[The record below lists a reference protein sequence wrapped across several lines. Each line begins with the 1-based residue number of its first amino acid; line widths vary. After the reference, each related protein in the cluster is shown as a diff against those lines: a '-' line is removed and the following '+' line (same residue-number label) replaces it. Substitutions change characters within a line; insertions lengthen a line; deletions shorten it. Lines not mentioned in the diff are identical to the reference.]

1 MQKRDTVY
9 HRKSLTVKRN
19 LACILVPRVLKS
31 CVLCEIGN
39 TKMSATRQQ
48 SIRRRSVGGNV
59 WLARDAVKND
69 FPVRDLP
76 YEVLP
81 SEEAVGRAMLE
92 EIQQA
97 ATAKDGPLVIVILG
111 GRGGQ
116 ALHRLLGAMAKTSNH
131 DALFSRLHVFTQD
144 ALAPLRMDNGL
155 SFVRD
160 FERLLGDDFFRKVKS
175 FTSIRTDAENLE
187 SELLNYIERLES
199 LGGIDLFFLGL
210 GPEAGG
216 ASHLAYIK
224 PGSGATRNDVAG
236 LIPIS
241 ESILEHHINKFKAGG
256 TTVTEADEA
265 ECRAAKHILTL
276 GPAAILSARRIVQSI
291 VDADTAPA
299 KVESYRQLLNT
310 KIVDDAQFDQN
321 PGLWLRV
328 HPNVRSLILPNVA
341 PSTDGRPR
349 SAAPTEEALDKQ
361 QL

>member
-1 MQKRDTVY
+1 M
-9 HRKSLTVKRN
+9 LP
-19 LACILVPRVLKS
+19 A
-31 CVLCEIGN
+31 
-39 TKMSATRQQ
+39 RQTTIQ
-48 SIRRRSVGGNV
+48 RRSVGGNV
-59 WLARDAVKND
+59 WLALDTVENQL
-69 FPVRDLP
+69 PVRDLA
-76 YEVLP
+76 YEVLL

-97 ATAKDGPLVIVILG
+97 AAEKTGPLVIVILG

-116 ALHRLLGAMAKTSNH
+116 ALHRLLGTMAKTSEH
-131 DALFSRLHVFTQD
+131 DSLFSRLHVFTQD

-187 SELLNYIERLES
+187 DELVRYIERLES

-224 PGSGATRNDVAG
+224 PGSGATGNDVAG

-241 ESILEHHINKFKAGG
+241 ASILEHHINKFKAGG
-256 TTVTEADEA
+256 TAVTETDEA

-276 GPAAILSARRIVQSI
+276 GPAAILGARRIVQSI

-299 KVESYRQLLNT
+299 KVESYRQLLTT
-310 KIVDDAQFDQN
+310 KIADDAETRQTQFDQN

-328 HPNVRSLILPNVA
+328 HPNVRSLILSNVL
-341 PSTDGRPR
+341 GN
-349 SAAPTEEALDKQ
+349 
-361 QL
+361 